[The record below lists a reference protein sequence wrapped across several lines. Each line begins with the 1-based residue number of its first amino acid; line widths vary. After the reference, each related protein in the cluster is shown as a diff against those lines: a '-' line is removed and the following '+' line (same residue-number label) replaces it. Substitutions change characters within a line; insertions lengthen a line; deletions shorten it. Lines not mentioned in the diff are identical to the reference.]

1 MPGRPTTL
9 ATEGMIATP
18 HYLAS
23 IAGLDVLR
31 GGGNAVDAAIAAN
44 AVLTVVYPHMCA
56 LGGDLFALIW
66 DPAERQLAALNASGR
81 APAGQSI
88 AALRDLGYAEM
99 PDRGPQAVTVPGAVD
114 GWATLL
120 DRFGSW
126 PLGTLLQAAIG
137 YAERGFPVSPV
148 LSAGMTLGAE
158 LLARQPATAAQFL
171 PDGQPLAPGDVL
183 RQPDLGRSLRL
194 LAETGPDA
202 LYRGPLGAAMARTV
216 QAAGGFLSEADLAVQ
231 RAEWVSPLATTYR
244 GVELIELP
252 PNTQG
257 ITALTLANIVEGWDV
272 AALGH
277 NSPATIHRFVEAKK
291 LAFADRDQFITDPE
305 FAAIPVEQLISKA
318 HAADLRAQIDLGR
331 ASQPSDRP
339 GGGDT
344 IYLCVV
350 DGNGLCVSL
359 IQSIFSSWGSG
370 MIAER
375 TGILM
380 HNRGFSFTLD
390 PRAANRLEPRKR
402 PMHTLIP
409 ALLMRDGLP
418 WIVFGTMGAH
428 GQAQTHLQL
437 LTNLIDF
444 GLEPQAAIEAP
455 RWVSGRGLA
464 GDPANV
470 LAIEDRVAPEVIER
484 LRVLGHEIRILPAF
498 SSLLGHA
505 NMIQIDRQ
513 RGVLMGASDPRS
525 DGAALGW

>member
-1 MPGRPTTL
+1 MRSTL
-9 ATEGMIATP
+9 IRSLVLPA
-18 HYLAS
+18 LAGFAL
-23 IAGLDVLR
+23 AGLALAACDDSTAGEPPSLTSYGAPVPLGDGTARVYAEFTR
-31 GGGNAVDAAIAAN
+31 GA
-44 AVLTVVYPHMCA
+44 
-56 LGGDLFALIW
+56 
-66 DPAERQLAALNASGR
+66 PAEIGVALSETAFSGL
-81 APAGQSI
+81 PA
-88 AALRDLGYAEM
+88 
-99 PDRGPQAVTVPGAVD
+99 D
-114 GWATLL
+114 G
-120 DRFGSW
+120 
-126 PLGTLLQAAIG
+126 
-137 YAERGFPVSPV
+137 
-148 LSAGMTLGAE
+148 
-158 LLARQPATAAQFL
+158 
-171 PDGQPLAPGDVL
+171 
-183 RQPDLGRSLRL
+183 
-194 LAETGPDA
+194 
-202 LYRGPLGAAMARTV
+202 
-216 QAAGGFLSEADLAVQ
+216 AAGGMPMPDGHH
-231 RAEWVSPLATTYR
+231 TYASVLR
-244 GVELIELP
+244 M
-252 PNTQG
+252 
-257 ITALTLANIVEGWDV
+257 
-272 AALGH
+272 
-277 NSPATIHRFVEAKK
+277 PAQNPTPYRFVAVDWNPAGHMPPGIYDEPHFDFHFFSATEAQ
-291 LAFADRDQFITDPE
+291 RDAIAPSDPE

-370 MIAER
+370 MVAER